1 MCDIIWL
8 IGEGVEKSGKVRT
21 SFMDGPKANT
31 GFSNSNCCKGRIIIF
46 KDEKIEWAI
55 AGRSQSKLLD
65 VLNAVSVLKSKFKF
79 QH

>member
-1 MCDIIWL
+1 MQRVDVIIF
-8 IGEGVEKSGKVRT
+8 GAS
-21 SFMDGPKANT
+21 DYT
-31 GFSNSNCCKGRIIIF
+31 GQYLVQHLASTF